1 MTTQRERRTDPY
13 PLTWEIPT
21 AVFAGSLLALVL
33 GAQLGRSLA
42 NLAAGASWAWPA
54 PTQLFR
60 STLGILQGDA
70 AAGLGAIAPVAE
82 PDTLLVWVLV
92 IELLVMVVYAVLTWW
107 CLHRWG
113 PNRTLGVATVG
124 EARQLLGRRRLYA
137 ARKVTRPDLYRQK
150 VKR

>member
-1 MTTQRERRTDPY
+1 MATQREGRTDPY

-21 AVFAGSLLALVL
+21 AVFAGSLLALAL

-42 NLAAGASWAWPA
+42 NLTAGTSWAWPA

-70 AAGLGAIAPVAE
+70 AAGLDAIAPVAE
-82 PDTLLVWVLV
+82 PNTMLAWVLV
-92 IELLVMVVYAVLTWW
+92 IELLAMVVYAVLTWW

-113 PNRTLGVATVG
+113 PNRTLGVATVD
-124 EARQLLGRRRLYA
+124 EARQLLGRHRLYA

>member
-42 NLAAGASWAWPA
+42 NLAAGASWAWPV
-54 PTQLFR
+54 PTQLFG

-70 AAGLGAIAPVAE
+70 AGGLGAIAPVAE
-82 PDTLLVWVLV
+82 PHTLLVWVLV
-92 IELLVMVVYAVLTWW
+92 IELLVMVGYVVLTWW

-113 PNRTLGVATVG
+113 PTRTLGVATVD